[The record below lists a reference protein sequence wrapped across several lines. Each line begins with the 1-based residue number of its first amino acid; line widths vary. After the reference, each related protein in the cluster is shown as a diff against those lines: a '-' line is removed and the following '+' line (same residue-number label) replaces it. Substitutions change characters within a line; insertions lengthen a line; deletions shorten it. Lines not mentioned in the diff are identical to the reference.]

1 MGRKSTILYALGHGH
16 RGAAHLPRAKRV
28 KSGGNKKKSYTEG
41 WVEFADKKRALRI
54 SRTLN
59 NTPMVR
65 VLCVQ
70 FQFQFSSQRTLPKSL
85 N

>member
-1 MGRKSTILYALGHGH
+1 MYALGHGH

-65 VLCVQ
+65 VLSLSA
-70 FQFQFSSQRTLPKSL
+70 FSFSFSSVPSGRYQRA
-85 N
+85 